1 MVDSEHLQT
10 TQIALRERRAPGGRA
25 IDATSLLVMSLHPY
39 QRRSSRTRITPEG
52 LKFVSTM
59 RVVQAVRV
67 FRQCDGSA
75 GNTGYGADGEHG
87 NTVLT

>member
-10 TQIALRERRAPGGRA
+10 TQIALSERRAPGGRA
-25 IDATSLLVMSLHPY
+25 IDATSLLVMSLHPVSAEA
-39 QRRSSRTRITPEG
+39 RERTSPPEG

-59 RVVQAVRV
+59 RVVQAARV